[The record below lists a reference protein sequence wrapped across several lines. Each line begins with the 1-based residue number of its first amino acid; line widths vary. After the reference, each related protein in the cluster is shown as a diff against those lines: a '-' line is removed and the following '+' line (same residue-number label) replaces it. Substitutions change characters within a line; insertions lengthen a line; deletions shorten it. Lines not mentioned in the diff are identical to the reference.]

1 LNEATEEL
9 GAELAAQWEVDAE
22 LEALWTSATRVWDLV
37 LDNIDGPSSLAASLS
52 TVVELLEGWIDTA
65 ATNGVRWGTRS
76 ALVAALSRFLELNSK
91 LVLLRSRHNAD
102 LIDYL
107 VDSLWTR
114 VRIAS
119 DLLASHVP
127 SSVARNPSDGVG
139 K

>member
-1 LNEATEEL
+1 LNEAAEEL

-37 LDNIDGPSSLAASLS
+37 LDNINGPSSLAASLS
-52 TVVELLEGWIDTA
+52 TVVELLEGRIDTA

-107 VDSLWTR
+107 VDSL
-114 VRIAS
+114 
-119 DLLASHVP
+119 
-127 SSVARNPSDGVG
+127 
-139 K
+139 